1 MLAKIEAAYG
11 TDPTPT
17 PANNVIAVKR
27 NTIKFD
33 PKFTHLMRD
42 LADGSFGSVQGLN
55 VLPQVGFSFSV
66 EVRGNRTD
74 GIAADISSGSA
85 AHAIEIDCLLQACD
99 LAPIYTA
106 ETVLGA
112 RNGYVIYQPVV
123 PADQGKSVTF
133 YFYSGLKLHKVVG
146 AKGTCKISFQAGQM
160 GVIDFSF
167 KGMYVAPTDVAIST
181 ITPTWLNTLPPVF
194 TNTGSTIGAYS
205 PVFSKMDFDLGL
217 KVDVREDGNSV
228 NGIAGFLIT
237 DRKPKVTIDPESV
250 AEGTNPVW
258 ANLFSN
264 ASETVIGK
272 IGTQGGNTVQLTVVA
287 VSESVSYGDR
297 SGIRTAQI
305 SLSVERANVSDT
317 PGSEVQLKFS

>member
-1 MLAKIEAAYG
+1 
-11 TDPTPT
+11 
-17 PANNVIAVKR
+17 
-27 NTIKFD
+27 
-33 PKFTHLMRD
+33 
-42 LADGSFGSVQGLN
+42 
-55 VLPQVGFSFSV
+55 
-66 EVRGNRTD
+66 
-74 GIAADISSGSA
+74 
-85 AHAIEIDCLLQACD
+85 
-99 LAPIYTA
+99 
-106 ETVLGA
+106 
-112 RNGYVIYQPVV
+112 
-123 PADQGKSVTF
+123 
-133 YFYSGLKLHKVVG
+133 
-146 AKGTCKISFQAGQM
+146 
-160 GVIDFSF
+160 
-167 KGMYVAPTDVAIST
+167 
-181 ITPTWLNTLPPVF
+181 VF

-205 PVFSKMDFDLGL
+205 PVFSKMDFDLCL